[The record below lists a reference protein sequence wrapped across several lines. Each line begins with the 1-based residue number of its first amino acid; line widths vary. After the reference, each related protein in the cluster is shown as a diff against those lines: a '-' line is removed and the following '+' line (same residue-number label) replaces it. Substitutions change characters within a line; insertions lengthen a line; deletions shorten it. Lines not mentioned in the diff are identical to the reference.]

1 MRLKIT
7 IKRDDKNFFQTKQ
20 LGWYVSKIAKPFFNR
35 QGFVKGYII
44 DNWEEIVGENYCKIS
59 IPEKLRI
66 QKGGGILTIATDGAT
81 ATEMEYI
88 KPEIIKKVNDYYG
101 YRAISRI
108 RFRNSYLKGSENK
121 KEKKII
127 KEIIKKQDIS
137 VSLNDFEEGKI
148 KEAISSLGRFIV
160 NKKK

>member
-1 MRLKIT
+1 
-7 IKRDDKNFFQTKQ
+7 
-20 LGWYVSKIAKPFFNR
+20 
-35 QGFVKGYII
+35 
-44 DNWEEIVGENYCKIS
+44 
-59 IPEKLRI
+59 
-66 QKGGGILTIATDGAT
+66 
-81 ATEMEYI
+81 MEYI
-88 KPEIIKKVNDYYG
+88 KAEIIKKVNDYYG

>member
-1 MRLKIT
+1 M
-7 IKRDDKNFFQTKQ
+7 
-20 LGWYVSKIAKPFFNR
+20 AKPFFNR

-44 DNWEEIVGENYCKIS
+44 DNWEEIVGENYYKIS

-88 KPEIIKKVNDYYG
+88 KDEIIRKVNDYYG

-108 RFRNSYLKGSENK
+108 RFRNSYLQGLENK
-121 KEKKII
+121 QEKKTN
-127 KEIIKKQDIS
+127 KKKLKTQSIS
-137 VSLNDFEEGKI
+137 VLVNDFEEGKI
-148 KEAISSLGRFIV
+148 KEAISSLGRYII
-160 NKKK
+160 NKKD

>member
-1 MRLKIT
+1 MT

-44 DNWEEIVGENYCKIS
+44 DNWEEIVGENYYKIS

-88 KPEIIKKVNDYYG
+88 KDEIIRKVNDYYG

-108 RFRNSYLKGSENK
+108 RFRNSYLQGLENK
-121 KEKKII
+121 QEKKTN
-127 KEIIKKQDIS
+127 KKKLKTQSIS
-137 VSLNDFEEGKI
+137 VLVNDFEEGKI
-148 KEAISSLGRFIV
+148 KEAISSLGRYII
-160 NKKK
+160 NKKD